1 MSLRNP
7 LGDFEITDPQA
18 MRALAHPVRLAA
30 LSYLQRYGPATA
42 TQLSAE
48 VGASPSVVSW
58 HLRHLAGFGLVTDE
72 PDPGADKR
80 MRWWRAVAR
89 GIRFELPDNPDGRA
103 AGRMLRAEMM
113 SQAIGQTGDWLAEVE
128 PELDEE
134 WSRVAGSGNTRL
146 RVTPDEL
153 RSIEENI
160 EELLAPYARRDEIEL
175 PEDARTVRVIRF
187 LLPGLADARDGTGQ
201 PRAER

>member
-7 LGDFEITDPQA
+7 LGDFQITDPQA

-30 LSYLQRYGPATA
+30 LSYLQRHGPATA

-89 GIRFELPDNPDGRA
+89 GIRFDMPESPEGRA
-103 AGRMLRAEMM
+103 AGRLLRTEMV
-113 SQAIGQTGDWLAEVE
+113 SEAVGEIGHWLAEVE
-128 PELDEE
+128 PVLDDE
-134 WSRVAGSGNTRL
+134 WDRVAGSSNTRV
-146 RVTPDEL
+146 RITTGEL
-153 RSIEENI
+153 TAIEDAI
-160 EELLAPYARRDEIEL
+160 EELLAPYVHRAE
-175 PEDARTVRVIRF
+175 AVR
-187 LLPGLADARDGTGQ
+187 PADARDVRLIRFGLPAGPDPTAAQ
-201 PRAER
+201 PGGSGNP